1 MNRKMAKVN
10 ITYQQRLWILNDY
23 QSIIEDPES
32 YGYPNIEEHMDEVIA
47 DIKEDVDSAFNCSI
61 KINYINTIIE
71 KWQPK

>member
-1 MNRKMAKVN
+1 MNRKLSKGS
-10 ITYQQRLWILNDY
+10 ITYQQNQWILEDY
-23 QSIIEDPES
+23 KSIIEDPES